1 MNLYQENILDH
12 YKNPRNWGQIK
23 GADKVLEGANAS
35 CGDDLIFYLKLD
47 KKQKI
52 SCIKWQGRACAISL
66 ASASMLSE
74 QIIGKTP
81 QDIQNIAIDQIKKN
95 LGINL
100 SPIRLKCALLPLE
113 TLKYY
118 TILQS

>member
-1 MNLYQENILDH
+1 MNLYQEQILDH

-23 GADKVLEGANAS
+23 DAQKVLKGANVS

-52 SCIKWQGRACAISL
+52 NGVKWQGRACAICI

-74 QIIGKTP
+74 QIIGQTP
-81 QDIQNIAIDQIKKN
+81 EEIQNIAIDQIKKN
-95 LGINL
+95 LGIAL

-113 TLKYY
+113 TLKE
-118 TILQS
+118 